1 MAIIYSTDAY
11 SRIRINSHRRLYRSK
26 NMVHNSNNNN
36 NNYNDNIEGNT
47 TNTILILIYQYNY
60 RYYYSGIPKESTN
73 NDYLEIITNTVD
85 DDNNYDD
92 DEDANPKG
100 FNIPPFDKPIG
111 GGFDENK
118 KSNDAS
124 NLLPLTNSDMQKLGV
139 LLADI
144 SGCFETS
151 IIKTPE
157 EEAQLAK
164 EGTKKALKIVTA
176 EMKWLYR
183 RNVPGLVQ
191 MLLQSPQ
198 GPILRQNT
206 SIMNAYLFIIDFLEA
221 VANESS
227 SSIKVNQSSLRALLE
242 AAKKGED
249 NVDEVIRKDVQTYTD
264 PAFFVYL
271 DSEIDNSS
279 EAMNQLL
286 TTVKLRLLDEVGK
299 EKGIDI
305 QMIAS
310 LATINDPLELK
321 KKTMSYLYEYDK
333 DGVSLFLQVLKILN
347 SEMKKRY
354 NNVDAGLLLNMAE
367 IERICISYIDSK
379 K

>member
-1 MAIIYSTDAY
+1 M
-11 SRIRINSHRRLYRSK
+11 
-26 NMVHNSNNNN
+26 
-36 NNYNDNIEGNT
+36 
-47 TNTILILIYQYNY
+47 
-60 RYYYSGIPKESTN
+60 
-73 NDYLEIITNTVD
+73 
-85 DDNNYDD
+85 
-92 DEDANPKG
+92 KG
-100 FNIPPFDKPIG
+100 FNIPAFDKPIG
-111 GGFDENK
+111 GFDTPNK
-118 KSNDAS
+118 AVNDS

-151 IIKTPE
+151 IISTPE

-164 EGTKKALKIVTA
+164 EGTKKALKVVTA

-183 RNVPGLVQ
+183 RNIPGLVQ

-227 SSIKVNQSSLRALLE
+227 SLKLNQSSLRTLLE

-249 NVDEVIRKDVQTYTD
+249 AVDEVIRKDVQAFTNPT
-264 PAFFVYL
+264 FFVYL

-279 EAMNQLL
+279 GPMSQLL

-310 LATINDPLELK
+310 LASINEPIELK
-321 KKTMSYLYEYDK
+321 RMTMNHLRDYDK
-333 DGVSLFLQVLKILN
+333 DGLELFLQVLRILN
-347 SEMKKRY
+347 KEMKKRY
-354 NNVDAGLLLNMAE
+354 NNVDTGLLLNMAE
-367 IERICISYIDSK
+367 IERICISFIDSK
-379 K
+379 NKQ